1 MERMLSASLQIKVKN
16 NDVAAFEKIF
26 REYYAPLCM
35 YAMQF
40 VGDQDVAE
48 EIVQDFFYRYW
59 KNRQKM
65 SIRFSLKSYLYQ
77 AVRNS
82 SLKYLR
88 HEAVKQKYADTMNQT
103 DRSSFPEYGEKEL
116 QAFIDGVLESL
127 PDRCSKIF
135 RMNRFEDL
143 TYKEIAEKLSVSV
156 KTVEADMGKALKAFR
171 NKLSE
176 YQGYKI

>member
-1 MERMLSASLQIKVKN
+1 MLSASLQIKIKN

-40 VGDQDVAE
+40 VDDKDVAE

-65 SIRFSLKSYLYQ
+65 NIRISLKNYLYQ
-77 AVRNS
+77 SVRNS

-88 HEAVKQKYADTMNQT
+88 HEAVKQKYADTINQSA
-103 DRSSFPEYGEKEL
+103 RSSFPEYGEKEL
-116 QAFIDGVLESL
+116 QSIIDGVLESL
-127 PDRCSKIF
+127 PERCNKIF

-143 TYKEIAEKLSVSV
+143 TYKKIAAKLSVSV

-171 NKLSE
+171 QKLSE
-176 YQGYKI
+176 YQE